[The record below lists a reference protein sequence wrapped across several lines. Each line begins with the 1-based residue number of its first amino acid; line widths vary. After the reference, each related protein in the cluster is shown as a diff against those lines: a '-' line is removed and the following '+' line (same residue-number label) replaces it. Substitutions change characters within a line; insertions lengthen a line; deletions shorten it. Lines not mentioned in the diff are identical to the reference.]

1 MKKLV
6 ILIILI
12 ISNYSFSQKKE
23 LRQVNKLISESFF
36 DEAANLLNEIGSLI
50 DNSDLKVKAQFYFY
64 STKVN
69 LELKNFSK
77 AIQYYDLLKSIN
89 NSNYSSAIRTE
100 FDFLFNQ
107 IETVIVNSAV
117 EDNKI
122 QLFIAS
128 DKLLMAYRMN
138 EEKNKDYLYYAAGS
152 AVNSKNMKS
161 T

>member
-107 IETVIVNSAV
+107 IETVIVNSAL
-117 EDNKI
+117 KI
-122 QLFIAS
+122 IKTAS
-128 DKLLMAYRMN
+128 MIKHR
-138 EEKNKDYLYYAAGS
+138 KTVFS
-152 AVNSKNMKS
+152 I
-161 T
+161 